1 MRANA
6 VAFIALRR
14 AARFVRMRVRRVP
27 VAMAFGAR
35 GMVPKSH
42 ALPGHNRSQAL
53 KRHGQR
59 NHNRKQANEP

>member
-1 MRANA
+1 MIMAGLDLA
-6 VAFIALRR
+6 VLAAL
-14 AARFVRMRVRRVP
+14 P
-27 VAMAFGAR
+27 VAMAFVAR

>member
-1 MRANA
+1 MRAGA
-6 VAFIALRR
+6 VAFMAGLDMAVLAAL
-14 AARFVRMRVRRVP
+14 P

-42 ALPGHNRSQAL
+42 ALPGHDRSQAL

-59 NHNRKQANEP
+59 NHDRKQANEP

>member
-1 MRANA
+1 MRASA
-6 VAFIALRR
+6 VAFIAGLDMAVL
-14 AARFVRMRVRRVP
+14 AALP
-27 VAMAFGAR
+27 VTMAFAAR

-53 KRHGQR
+53 KRHGQG